1 MPLSRK
7 ERSNIL
13 EGEFIEVENSFLP
26 VILLTVTSASTDF
39 CFIRQTSADQ
49 HPKKKARRRFTQV
62 KRIFVLSVKPAQTSV
77 QKKSKTQINA
87 G

>member
-39 CFIRQTSADQ
+39 CFIRQTSANPRQ
-49 HPKKKARRRFTQV
+49 KKARRRLTQV
-62 KRIFVLSVKPAQTSV
+62 KRIFVLSVKPAQTRV
-77 QKKSKTQINA
+77 KKKSKTQINA